1 MNVGIKNYSHFA
13 SHLYQTS
20 CKSSMKSRLRV
31 LETLKIPYFLKTTE
45 HNIDDFSM
53 PPISCRPPA
62 LNNGLSNRNRPI
74 AIENEMLTKLTAV
87 SPALANNIR
96 GYAF

>member
-1 MNVGIKNYSHFA
+1 MNVGIENYSHFA

-53 PPISCRPPA
+53 PPISCLPPA
-62 LNNGLSNRNRPI
+62 LNNGLSNRNRP
-74 AIENEMLTKLTAV
+74 MLTKFTAV
-87 SPALANNIR
+87 SPAIANNIR